1 MDAIT
6 HLSTQNVNQLLFGIP
21 DNHKHCRLVLKTE
34 PIATLV
40 FSEALVAAI
49 VRAYVTVKTHPTHG
63 GIEMT
68 SQPISNG
75 KADFAT
81 WQLLETDKPD
91 NEIQREISSY
101 LNKI

>member
-1 MDAIT
+1 MDDII
-6 HLSTQNVNQLLFGIP
+6 HLSTQNVMQMLFGIP
-21 DNHKHCRLVLKTE
+21 ENHKHCRLVLKTE
-34 PIATLV
+34 QAATLV

-49 VRAYVTVKTHPTHG
+49 VRAYVTVKTHPTQG
-63 GIEMT
+63 GLEMT

-81 WQLLETDKPD
+81 WQLLETDKSD

-101 LNKI
+101 LTKS